1 ESPTLQLRRP
11 SEFFAEA
18 ESEYRASGNI
28 PTWRG
33 ELYLELHRST
43 FTSQLATKQ
52 GNRRTEA
59 LLRTVEYLAAY
70 AAVTTGAPYPHA
82 ELDEIWQTTLL
93 HQFHDILPGSSIA
106 WVHREARAT
115 YADLEERLR
124 ALAARATD
132 ALGTHADSAQPRRL
146 APTAAGTWA
155 EAPTTSAPA
164 PAAGTEAP
172 TTGRQTVSL
181 SATGE
186 NLTVGPQTPLVLDNE
201 ALRAEFNSA
210 GHVRS
215 LRDLAGDRELLPA
228 GQALGVVTLFRDQPV
243 MGDAWGVDR
252 HVLQMPKPLN
262 RVENITA
269 TTGEDGSA
277 SVRATYT
284 DGTSTFTLTYTLRP
298 GAAELEMGAEVD
310 WYTRE
315 HLLKVNL
322 PVEVR
327 AEHAAY

>member
-1 ESPTLQLRRP
+1 P
-11 SEFFAEA
+11 F
-18 ESEYRASGNI
+18 RA
-28 PTWRG
+28 P
-33 ELYLELHRST
+33 
-43 FTSQLATKQ
+43 
-52 GNRRTEA
+52 
-59 LLRTVEYLAAY
+59 
-70 AAVTTGAPYPHA
+70 
-82 ELDEIWQTTLL
+82 
-93 HQFHDILPGSSIA
+93 
-106 WVHREARAT
+106 
-115 YADLEERLR
+115 
-124 ALAARATD
+124 
-132 ALGTHADSAQPRRL
+132 
-146 APTAAGTWA
+146 PTAAATWG

-201 ALRAEFNSA
+201 ALRVEFNSA

-228 GQALGVVTLFRDQPV
+228 GQALGVLTLFRDQPV
-243 MGDAWGVDR
+243 MWDAWDVDR

-262 RVENITA
+262 RGENITA
-269 TTGEDGSA
+269 STGEDGSA

-284 DGTSTFTLTYTLRP
+284 DGTSTFTLTDTLRP
-298 GAAELEMGAEVD
+298 GAAEWEMGAEGD

-315 HLLKVNL
+315 HLLKEKL

-327 AEHAAY
+327 AEHAAYETQYGYVQRPISTNACWDEADFDVSQHRYLHVAEPGYGIGVVNDSSYGCDVTRIEGGGTMVRLSLLRGARYPDPHTD